1 MGRAAALI
9 PYALSLKHLF
19 ATGELDGLRGSVR
32 VSNTGAVSGTVQAGV
47 AESSLRW
54 LPDATKTVFNEKK
67 NGLYWCNI
75 KIWGTEKNP
84 ENDFVAQ
91 ITKQLDKHPLAWAGL
106 ALRGLSWLPGDA
118 LGTGGDG

>member
-1 MGRAAALI
+1 MGSEHLCSPLPIFVPCPCVILFLLSAPLMGRAAALI

-54 LPDATKTVFNEKK
+54 LPDATKTVFAEKK
-67 NGLYWCNI
+67 NGLY
-75 KIWGTEKNP
+75 
-84 ENDFVAQ
+84 
-91 ITKQLDKHPLAWAGL
+91 
-106 ALRGLSWLPGDA
+106 
-118 LGTGGDG
+118 